1 MLVST
6 RCDTNLVHW
15 GMCWK
20 QLAASFVRLQL
31 PELVKPVA
39 TAVRWYLMVGVVCMS
54 LMSLR
59 LIISDDAD
67 HPFVYLLTIYTSY
80 LREISIHIICLFFN
94 QSVLCFLLL
103 SYMNSLYFWI
113 LCPHQIICKSFLS
126 YSIKY
131 LEIVLDSSLL
141 SIPHIF

>member
-1 MLVST
+1 MYLS
-6 RCDTNLVHW
+6 
-15 GMCWK
+15 
-20 QLAASFVRLQL
+20 SFVRLQL

-39 TAVRWYLMVGVVCMS
+39 TAVRWYLIVGVVCMS